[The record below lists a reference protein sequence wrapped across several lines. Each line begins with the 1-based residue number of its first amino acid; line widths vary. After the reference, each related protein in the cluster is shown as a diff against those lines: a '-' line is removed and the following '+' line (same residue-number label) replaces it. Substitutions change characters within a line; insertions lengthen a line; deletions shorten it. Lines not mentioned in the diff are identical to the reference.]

1 MKVRTIIIDDE
12 PHAREGLKIRLG
24 DYKEIS
30 IIAECS
36 SGFEAVE
43 KINKLSPDLVFLDI
57 QMPGMNGFEVLKNLN
72 ADNIP
77 MIIFVT
83 AYDRYA
89 LKAFEFHAVDYLLKP
104 IDKNRLKKAISF
116 AMSEIENRRLKLYS
130 EKLKALADE
139 YLNLISEKEKSIE
152 EFKFVSRISV
162 KNKNIIKIIPVSEID
177 WIEAQGDYVYLHVK
191 DEKFLLHDSLSSL
204 ENKLN
209 PEVFIR
215 IHRSSIVNIERIE
228 KLKSN
233 EHGDYELF
241 LKDGTKL
248 KMSRTY
254 KENFRKLSGNI
265 F

>member
-1 MKVRTIIIDDE
+1 MKINTIIVDDE
-12 PHAREGLKIRLG
+12 PHAREGLKIRLK
-24 DYKEIS
+24 DYKEIT
-30 IIAECS
+30 IVAECS

-43 KINKLSPDLVFLDI
+43 KINELSPDLVFLDI

-72 ADNIP
+72 HDNIP
-77 MIIFVT
+77 IIIFVT
-83 AYDRYA
+83 AYDKYA

-104 IDKNRLKKAISF
+104 IDKNRLKKAINF
-116 AMSEIENRRLKLYS
+116 AISEIENRRLKIYS

-139 YLNLISEKEKSIE
+139 YLNLVSDKEKSIE
-152 EFKFVSRISV
+152 DNKYLNRISV

-209 PEVFIR
+209 PYVFVR
-215 IHRSSIVNIERIE
+215 IHRSSIVNIERVE

-254 KENFRKLSGNI
+254 KENFQRLFGNT

>member
-1 MKVRTIIIDDE
+1 MKINTIIVDDE
-12 PHAREGLKIRLG
+12 PHAREGLKIRLK
-24 DYKEIS
+24 DYKEIT
-30 IIAECS
+30 IVAECS

-43 KINKLSPDLVFLDI
+43 KINELYPELVFLDI

-72 ADNIP
+72 HENIP
-77 MIIFVT
+77 IIIFVT

-104 IDKNRLKKAISF
+104 IDKNRLKKSINFAI
-116 AMSEIENRRLKLYS
+116 SEIENRRLKLYS

-139 YLNLISEKEKSIE
+139 YLNLVSNKGKNIE
-152 EFKFVSRISV
+152 DNKYLNRISV

-191 DEKFLLHDSLSSL
+191 DEKFLLRDSLSSL

-209 PEVFIR
+209 PYVFIR
-215 IHRSSIVNIERIE
+215 IHRSSVVNIERVE

-254 KENFRKLSGNI
+254 KENFQRLSGNT

>member
-1 MKVRTIIIDDE
+1 LKVRTIIVDDE
-12 PHAREGLKIRLG
+12 PHAREGLRIRLK
-24 DYKEIS
+24 DYKEIE

-36 SGFEAVE
+36 SGIDAVK
-43 KINKLSPDLVFLDI
+43 KINELLPDLVFLDI
-57 QMPGMNGFEVLKNLN
+57 QMPGMNGFEVLKNL
-72 ADNIP
+72 DDENIP

-83 AYDRYA
+83 AYDKYA

-104 IDKNRLKKAISF
+104 IDKTRLKKAIDF
-116 AMSEIENRRLKLYS
+116 AINEIENRRLKLYS
-130 EKLKALADE
+130 QKFKTLADE
-139 YLNLISEKEKSIE
+139 YLNLISDKEKRTDE
-152 EFKFVSRISV
+152 GKFINRISV
-162 KNKNIIKIIPVSEID
+162 KNKNIIKIIPVAEID
-177 WIEAQGDYVYLHVK
+177 WIEAQGDYVCIHVN
-191 DEKFLLHDSLSSL
+191 DEKFLLRDSLNAL

-215 IHRSSIVNIERIE
+215 IHRSSIVNIEKVE

-254 KENFRKLSGNI
+254 KENFQKLSG
-265 F
+265 FTF

>member
-1 MKVRTIIIDDE
+1 MKINTIIVDDE
-12 PHAREGLKIRLG
+12 PHAREGLKIRLK
-24 DYKEIS
+24 DYKEIT
-30 IIAECS
+30 IVAECS
-36 SGFEAVE
+36 SGFEAAE

-72 ADNIP
+72 GDNIP
-77 MIIFVT
+77 IIIFVT

-104 IDKNRLKKAISF
+104 IDKNRLKKAINF
-116 AMSEIENRRLKLYS
+116 AISEIENRRLKLYS

-139 YLNLISEKEKSIE
+139 YLNLITDKKINIE
-152 EFKFVSRISV
+152 EDKFLNRISV
-162 KNKNIIKIIPVSEID
+162 KHKNIIKIIPVSEID

-191 DEKFLLHDSLSSL
+191 DEKFLMRDSLSSL

-209 PEVFIR
+209 PEVFVR
-215 IHRSSIVNIERIE
+215 IHRSSIVNIERVE

-254 KENFRKLSGNI
+254 KENFQRLSGDT